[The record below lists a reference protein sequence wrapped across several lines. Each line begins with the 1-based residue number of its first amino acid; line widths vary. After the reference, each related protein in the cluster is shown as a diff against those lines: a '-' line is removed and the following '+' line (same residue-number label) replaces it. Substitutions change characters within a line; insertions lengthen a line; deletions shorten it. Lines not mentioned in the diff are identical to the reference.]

1 MYTAENESHIL
12 NAIYLKSH
20 NESESYAI
28 RHKIILLYKRDFVI
42 L

>member
-1 MYTAENESHIL
+1 MYNAENESHIL
-12 NAIYLKSH
+12 NAINLKSH
-20 NESESYAI
+20 NVGESCAI